1 MNLLEKGAIEI
12 VPPAQRE
19 SGFYSRYF
27 LVPKKDGGMRPILD
41 LRLLNYALMKR
52 PFRMI
57 TLKQMLLQIFPGD
70 WFMSLDLKDLLS
82 HPGSPHHRRFL
93 RFAFEG
99 VAYQVNL
106 FASEDNYHCP
116 IFFTKSTD
124 ALAHEWPSLPLFA
137 FPPIAVLRRVREQ
150 WHELILIAP
159 IWRNQP
165 WSLELFQLLEA
176 ARGRSP

>member
-1 MNLLEKGAIEI
+1 
-12 VPPAQRE
+12 
-19 SGFYSRYF
+19 
-27 LVPKKDGGMRPILD
+27 
-41 LRLLNYALMKR
+41 
-52 PFRMI
+52 
-57 TLKQMLLQIFPGD
+57 
-70 WFMSLDLKDLLS
+70 MSLDLKDLLS
-82 HPGSPHHRRFL
+82 HPGSPYHRRFL

-99 VAYQVNL
+99 VSYQVDL

-150 WHELILIAP
+150 WHKLILIAP

-165 WSLELFQLLEA
+165 WSSYSSCSKPPVADPLESGHPLSSERYASMAWVKGPACVATQREPFGLPEHVLNMMAEA
-176 ARGRSP
+176 RTPSTWRLYALKWSVFLTCVKAAT